1 MKGALLCLKDMP
13 ARLVNID
20 RDTPLLLPPDLRQ
33 WIPDDHL
40 THYVLDAV
48 ESLPLTTL
56 RVNERG
62 TGDEQFPPR
71 MMLGLVIYGYATGTF
86 SSRAIE
92 RATFTDVAVR
102 FLSGDT
108 HPDHDTIC
116 EFRRQN
122 GPVLTESF
130 VQVLEMARELK
141 LLKFGQLTLAA
152 DGTKVL
158 ANASQHRAV
167 SYQRAGEQI
176 ELLRQEVDQ
185 LLAKAEQADSAP
197 LQDGL
202 TIPAEIARRRD
213 RVAKLAA
220 ARVVIEARARQRA
233 AQEQPAYE
241 ANQADRAARRARG
254 ERVRGRAAQP
264 PAATPAPKD
273 QFNFTDPESRIMK
286 AGTGS
291 PFEQA
296 YNAQAAVETDS
307 RLIVAARVT
316 DAPNDKEQLV
326 PTWQAVPA
334 PVREHVAAVLVDNGF
349 YSAAAVAAV
358 EAHGGPTV
366 YAAVEKTGHHRR
378 VADLEQRSEPPPPP
392 ASAGLVEQMRHRLQT
407 QAGRALYRLR
417 QQTVEP
423 VFGIIK
429 EALGFRRF
437 SLRGLAGA
445 ELEWTLVCLAYNLR
459 RLHRLQAAA
468 A

>member
-1 MKGALLCLKDMP
+1 MP
-13 ARLVNID
+13 ARLVTID

-33 WIPDDHL
+33 WIPADHL
-40 THYVLDAV
+40 AHYVLDAV

-71 MMLGLVIYGYATGTF
+71 MMLGLVIYCYATGTF

-92 RATFTDVAVR
+92 RATYTDVAVR
-102 FLSGDT
+102 FLTGDT

-116 EFRRQN
+116 EFRRHN
-122 GPVLTESF
+122 GPVLAESF
-130 VQVLEMARELK
+130 VQVLELARELK
-141 LLKFGQLTLAA
+141 LLKFGRLTLAA

-158 ANASQHRAV
+158 AHASKHSAV

-176 ELLRQEVDQ
+176 ELLRREVAQ

-213 RVAKLAA
+213 RLAKLQA
-220 ARVVIEARARQRA
+220 ARTVIEERARQRA

-241 ANQADRAARRARG
+241 AKQAERAGRRARG
-254 ERVRGRAAQP
+254 ERVRGREPQP
-264 PAATPAPKD
+264 PSAQPAPKD

-286 AGTGS
+286 AGSGS
-291 PFEQA
+291 HFEQA

-316 DAPNDKEQLV
+316 DAPNDKEQLL
-326 PTWQAVPA
+326 PTLQAVPA
-334 PVREHVAAVLVDNGF
+334 PVRKQVAAVLVDNGF
-349 YSAAAVAAV
+349 YSAATVAAV
-358 EAHGGPTV
+358 EADGGPTV
-366 YAAVEKTGHHRR
+366 YAAVEKTSHHRT
-378 VADLEQRSEPPPPP
+378 VADLEQRSDPPPPP
-392 ASAGLVEQMRHRLQT
+392 ADASPVEQMRQRLQT
-407 QAGRALYRLR
+407 TAGRALYRLR

-437 SLRGLAGA
+437 SLRGQAGA
-445 ELEWTLVCLAYNLR
+445 ELEWTLVCLAYNFR
-459 RLHRLQAAA
+459 RLHRLTRAAA
-468 A
+468 

>member
-1 MKGALLCLKDMP
+1 MP

-33 WIPDDHL
+33 WIPQDHL
-40 THYVLDAV
+40 AHYILDAV

-71 MMLGLVIYGYATGTF
+71 MLLGLLIYCYATGTF

-92 RATFTDVAVR
+92 RATYTDVAVR
-102 FLSGDT
+102 FLAGDT
-108 HPDHDTIC
+108 HPDHDTLC
-116 EFRRQN
+116 AFRCQN
-122 GPVLTESF
+122 AAVLAESF
-130 VQVLEMARELK
+130 VQVLETARELK

-158 ANASQHRAV
+158 ANASKHSAV

-176 ELLRQEVDQ
+176 EWLRQEVAQ
-185 LLAKAEQADSAP
+185 LLAKAEQADTTP

-202 TIPAEIARRRD
+202 RIPAEIARRRD
-213 RVAKLAA
+213 RLAKLQT
-220 ARVVIEARARQRA
+220 ARAVIEERARQRA
-233 AQEQPAYE
+233 AQEQPAY
-241 ANQADRAARRARG
+241 AAKQAERTARRDRG
-254 ERVRGRAAQP
+254 ERVGGHEPQP
-264 PAATPAPKD
+264 PSATPAAKD

-286 AGTGS
+286 AGNGS
-291 PFEQA
+291 HFEQA

-307 RLIVAARVT
+307 RLIVGARVS

-326 PTWQAVPA
+326 PTLRAVPA
-334 PVREHVAAVLVDNGF
+334 AVREQVEAVLVDNGF
-349 YSAAAVAAV
+349 YSAVAVATV
-358 EAHGGPTV
+358 EADGGPTV
-366 YAAVEKTGHHRR
+366 YAAVEKMAHHRS
-378 VADLEQRSEPPPPP
+378 VADLEQRPEPPPP
-392 ASAGLVEQMRHRLQT
+392 AVGAGAAEHMRYRLQT
-407 QAGRALYRLR
+407 TAGRARYRLR

-459 RLHRLQAAA
+459 RLHRMELARA
-468 A
+468 

>member
-1 MKGALLCLKDMP
+1 MP
-13 ARLVNID
+13 ARFINVD

-33 WIPDDHL
+33 WVPEDHL
-40 THYVLDAV
+40 AHYVLDAV
-48 ESLPLTTL
+48 ASLPLTTL

-62 TGDEQFPPR
+62 TGDAQFPPR
-71 MMLGLVIYGYATGTF
+71 LMLSLVIYCYATGTF

-92 RATFTDVAVR
+92 RATYTDVAVR
-102 FLSGDT
+102 FLTGDT

-122 GPVLTESF
+122 RPVLAESF
-130 VQVLEMARELK
+130 VRVLELARELK

-158 ANASQHRAV
+158 ANASKHSAV

-176 ELLRQEVDQ
+176 ELLCQEVDQ
-185 LLAKAEQADSAP
+185 LLAKAEQADRAP

-213 RVAKLAA
+213 RLAKLEA
-220 ARVVIEARARQRA
+220 ARAVIEERARQRA
-233 AQEQPAYE
+233 AQGQTAYE
-241 ANQADRAARRARG
+241 AKQADRAARRARG
-254 ERVRGRAAQP
+254 ERVRGRAPQP
-264 PAATPAPKD
+264 PSAIPAPKD
-273 QFNFTDPESRIMK
+273 QYNFTDPASRLMK
-286 AGTGS
+286 AGTGQH
-291 PFEQA
+291 FEQA

-326 PTWQAVPA
+326 PTVQAVPA
-334 PVREHVAAVLVDNGF
+334 LMRQQVAAVLVDNGF
-349 YSAAAVAAV
+349 YSAAAVTAV
-358 EAHGGPTV
+358 EADGGPTV
-366 YAAVEKTGHHRR
+366 YAAVEKTGHHRS
-378 VADLEQRSEPPPPP
+378 VADLEQRPEPPSP
-392 ASAGLVEQMRHRLQT
+392 SAAAGSVEQMRHRLRT
-407 QAGRALYRLR
+407 SAGRALYRLR

-445 ELEWTLVCLAYNLR
+445 ELEWTLVCLAYNFR
-459 RLHRLQAAA
+459 RLHRLSVVAA
-468 A
+468 

>member
-1 MKGALLCLKDMP
+1 MP
-13 ARLVNID
+13 ARFVNID

-33 WIPDDHL
+33 WIPQDHL
-40 THYVLDAV
+40 AHYLLDAV
-48 ESLPLTTL
+48 ASLPLTTL

-62 TGDEQFPPR
+62 TGNAQFPPR
-71 MMLGLVIYGYATGTF
+71 MLLGLLIYCYATGTF

-92 RATFTDVAVR
+92 RATHTDVAVR
-102 FLSGDT
+102 FLAGDT
-108 HPDHDTIC
+108 HPDHDTLC

-122 GPVLTESF
+122 AAVLAESF
-130 VQVLEMARELK
+130 VQVLELARELK

-158 ANASQHRAV
+158 ANASKHSAV

-176 ELLRQEVDQ
+176 ELLRQEVAQ
-185 LLAKAEQADSAP
+185 LLAKAEQADTAP

-213 RVAKLAA
+213 RLAKLQA
-220 ARVVIEARARQRA
+220 ARGVIEDRARQRA
-233 AQEQPAYE
+233 AQEQPAY
-241 ANQADRAARRARG
+241 AAKQAARAARRDRG
-254 ERVRGRAAQP
+254 ERVRGREPQP
-264 PAATPAPKD
+264 PAATPAPTD
-273 QFNFTDPESRIMK
+273 QFNFTDPESRVMK
-286 AGTGS
+286 AGNGS
-291 PFEQA
+291 HFEQA

-326 PTWQAVPA
+326 PTLRAVPA
-334 PVREHVAAVLVDNGF
+334 PVREQVEAVLVDNGF
-349 YSAAAVAAV
+349 YSAAAVATV
-358 EAHGGPTV
+358 EAAGGPTV
-366 YAAVEKTGHHRR
+366 YAAVEKAGHHRS
-378 VADLEQRSEPPPPP
+378 VADLEQRSAPPPPP
-392 ASAGLVEQMRHRLQT
+392 VGAGPVEQMRHRLQT
-407 QAGRALYRLR
+407 PAGRALYRLR

-445 ELEWTLVCLAYNLR
+445 ELEWTLGCLAYNLR
-459 RLHRLQAAA
+459 RLHRLQLARA
-468 A
+468 

>member
-1 MKGALLCLKDMP
+1 MP

-33 WIPDDHL
+33 WIPADHL
-40 THYVLDAV
+40 AHYILDAV

-71 MMLGLVIYGYATGTF
+71 MMLGLLIYCYATGTF

-92 RATFTDVAVR
+92 RATHTDVAVR

-122 GPVLTESF
+122 RSVMAESF
-130 VQVLEMARELK
+130 VRVLELACELK
-141 LLKFGQLTLAA
+141 LLKVGQITLAA

-158 ANASQHRAV
+158 ANASKHSAV

-176 ELLRQEVDQ
+176 ELLQQEVAQ
-185 LLAKAEQADSAP
+185 LLAKAEQADSTP

-202 TIPAEIARRRD
+202 TIPAEITRRRD
-213 RVAKLAA
+213 RINQLQA
-220 ARVVIEARARQRA
+220 ARVVIEERARQRA
-233 AQEQPAYE
+233 AQERPAYE
-241 ANQADRAARRARG
+241 TQQAERAARRARG
-254 ERVRGRAAQP
+254 ESVRGHEP
-264 PAATPAPKD
+264 PPPRATPAPKD
-273 QFNFTDPESRIMK
+273 QFNFTDPDSRIMK
-286 AGTGS
+286 AGNGRH
-291 PFEQA
+291 FEQA

-307 RLIVAARVT
+307 RLILAARVT
-316 DAPNDKEQLV
+316 DAPNDKQQLV
-326 PTWQAVPA
+326 PTVHAVT
-334 PVREHVAAVLVDNGF
+334 AVLADNGF
-349 YSAAAVAAV
+349 YSAEAVTRV
-358 EAHGGPTV
+358 ETNGGPTV
-366 YAAVEKTGHHRR
+366 YAALDKTGHHRS
-378 VADLEQRSEPPPPP
+378 VADLELHTDPPPPP
-392 ASAGLVEQMRHRLQT
+392 SDAAPSAQMRHRLQT

-429 EALGFRRF
+429 KALGFRRF
-437 SLRGLAGA
+437 SLRGLAA
-445 ELEWTLVCLAYNLR
+445 VELEWILVCLAYNLR
-459 RLHRLQAAA
+459 RLHRLQVAVA
-468 A
+468 

>member
-1 MKGALLCLKDMP
+1 MP

-33 WIPDDHL
+33 WIPADHL
-40 THYVLDAV
+40 AHYILDAI

-71 MMLGLVIYGYATGTF
+71 MMLGLLIYCYATGTF

-92 RATFTDVAVR
+92 RATYTDVAVR
-102 FLSGDT
+102 FLTGDT

-116 EFRRQN
+116 AFRRQN
-122 GPVLTESF
+122 RALLAESF
-130 VQVLEMARELK
+130 VRVLELARECK
-141 LLKFGQLTLAA
+141 LLQLGRITLAV

-158 ANASQHRAV
+158 ANASKHSAV
-167 SYQRAGEQI
+167 SYQRAGAQI
-176 ELLRQEVDQ
+176 ELLQHEVGQ
-185 LLAKAEQADSAP
+185 LLAKAEQADSTP

-202 TIPAEIARRRD
+202 SIPAEISRRRD
-213 RVAKLAA
+213 RIAKLQA
-220 ARVVIEARARQRA
+220 ARAVIEDRARQRA
-233 AQEQPAYE
+233 AQERPAYE
-241 ANQADRAARRARG
+241 AQAAERDARRARG
-254 ERVRGRAAQP
+254 EVVRGREAQP
-264 PAATPAPKD
+264 PRDTPARKD

-286 AGTGS
+286 AGTGAH
-291 PFEQA
+291 FEQA

-326 PTWQAVPA
+326 PTVQAVPSA
-334 PVREHVAAVLVDNGF
+334 IRQAVNAVLADNGF
-349 YSAAAVAAV
+349 YSAEAVATVQAD
-358 EAHGGPTV
+358 GGPAV
-366 YAAVEKTGHHRR
+366 YAALDKTGHHRR
-378 VADLEQRSEPPPPP
+378 VTDLERQTDPP
-392 ASAGLVEQMRHRLQT
+392 APSAEAAPSAHMRHRLQT

-437 SLRGLAGA
+437 RLRGLAA
-445 ELEWTLVCLAYNLR
+445 VELEWTLVCLAYNLR
-459 RLHRLQAAA
+459 RLHRLQVAAA
-468 A
+468 

>member
-1 MKGALLCLKDMP
+1 MP

-33 WIPDDHL
+33 WIPEDHL
-40 THYVLDAV
+40 AHYILDAV

-71 MMLGLVIYGYATGTF
+71 MMLGLLIYCYATGTI

-92 RATFTDVAVR
+92 RATHTDVAVR

-122 GPVLTESF
+122 QPVLAESF
-130 VQVLEMARELK
+130 VQVLEMAQELK

-158 ANASQHRAV
+158 ANASKHSAV
-167 SYQRAGEQI
+167 SYQRAGEKI
-176 ELLRQEVDQ
+176 ELLRQEVAQ
-185 LLAKAEQADSAP
+185 LLAKAEQADTTP

-202 TIPAEIARRRD
+202 TIPAEITRRRD
-213 RVAKLAA
+213 RIAKLQA
-220 ARVVIEARARQRA
+220 ARTVIEERARCRA

-241 ANQADRAARRARG
+241 AKLAQ
-254 ERVRGRAAQP
+254 RAAQRERGQKPRGRDPQP
-264 PAATPAPKD
+264 PSATPAPKD
-273 QFNFTDPESRIMK
+273 QFNFTDPDSRIMK
-286 AGTGS
+286 AGNGNH
-291 PFEQA
+291 FEQA

-316 DAPNDKEQLV
+316 VAPNDKEQLV
-326 PTWQAVPA
+326 PTLHAVPA
-334 PVREHVAAVLVDNGF
+334 PVREQVAAVLVDNGF
-349 YSAAAVAAV
+349 YSAVAVATV
-358 EAHGGPTV
+358 EADDGPTV
-366 YAAVEKTGHHRR
+366 YAAVEKTGHHRS
-378 VADLEQRSEPPPPP
+378 VADLEQCPEPPLPPVG
-392 ASAGLVEQMRHRLQT
+392 AGPVEQMRHRLQT
-407 QAGRALYRLR
+407 PAGRARYRLR

-423 VFGIIK
+423 VFWIIK

-445 ELEWTLVCLAYNLR
+445 ELEWTLVCLAYNVR
-459 RLHRLQAAA
+459 RLHRLSMVTA
-468 A
+468 

>member
-1 MKGALLCLKDMP
+1 M
-13 ARLVNID
+13 
-20 RDTPLLLPPDLRQ
+20 LLPPDLRQ

-40 THYVLDAV
+40 AHYILDAV

-71 MMLGLVIYGYATGTF
+71 MMLGLLIYCYATGTF

-92 RATFTDVAVR
+92 RATYTDVAVR

-122 GPVLTESF
+122 RAVLAESF
-130 VQVLEMARELK
+130 VRVLELALELK
-141 LLKFGQLTLAA
+141 LLHVGQITLAV

-158 ANASQHRAV
+158 ANASKHSAV
-167 SYQRAGEQI
+167 SYQRAGQQI
-176 ELLRQEVDQ
+176 ELLQHEVAQ
-185 LLAKAEQADSAP
+185 LLAKAEQADSTP

-202 TIPAEIARRRD
+202 SIPAEITRRRD
-213 RVAKLAA
+213 RIQQLQA
-220 ARVVIEARARQRA
+220 ARAVIEERARHRA
-233 AQEQPAYE
+233 AQEQPAF
-241 ANQADRAARRARG
+241 AAKQAEREARRGRG
-254 ERVRGRAAQP
+254 EVVRGRPPQP
-264 PAATPAPKD
+264 PRATPSPKD

-286 AGTGS
+286 AGNGAH
-291 PFEQA
+291 FEQA

-316 DAPNDKEQLV
+316 DAPNDKEQLA
-326 PTWQAVPA
+326 PTIHAVPPA
-334 PVREHVAAVLVDNGF
+334 IRPAVNVVLADNGF
-349 YSAAAVAAV
+349 YSAEAVAKVQAD
-358 EAHGGPTV
+358 GGPTV
-366 YAAVEKTGHHRR
+366 YAALDKTGHHRR
-378 VADLEQRSEPPPPP
+378 VADLERKTDTLPPP
-392 ASAGLVEQMRHRLQT
+392 ADAAPSAHMRHRLQT
-407 QAGRALYRLR
+407 QTGRALYRLR

-437 SLRGLAGA
+437 SLRGLAA
-445 ELEWTLVCLAYNLR
+445 VELEWTLVCLAYNLR
-459 RLHRLQAAA
+459 RLHRLQVAVA
-468 A
+468 

>member
-1 MKGALLCLKDMP
+1 MP

-33 WIPDDHL
+33 WVPQDHL
-40 THYVLDAV
+40 AHYVLDAV
-48 ESLPLTTL
+48 ENLPLTTL
-56 RVNERG
+56 CVNERG

-71 MMLGLVIYGYATGTF
+71 MLLGLVIYCYATGTF

-92 RATFTDVAVR
+92 RATYTDVAVR

-108 HPDHDTIC
+108 HPDHTTIC

-122 GPVLTESF
+122 GSVVAESF
-130 VQVLEMARELK
+130 VLVLELARECK

-158 ANASQHRAV
+158 ANASKHSAV
-167 SYQRAGEQI
+167 SYQRAGQQI
-176 ELLRQEVDQ
+176 ELLRQEVAQ
-185 LLAKAEQADSAP
+185 LLAKAEQADSTP

-213 RVAKLAA
+213 RLAKLQT
-220 ARVVIEARARQRA
+220 ARAVIEERARHRA
-233 AQEQPAYE
+233 AQEQPVYE
-241 ANQADRAARRARG
+241 AKQAERATRRARG
-254 ERVRGRAAQP
+254 ERVRGREPQP
-264 PAATPAPKD
+264 PSATPAPQD
-273 QFNFTDPESRIMK
+273 QYNFTDPQSRIMK
-286 AGTGS
+286 AGNGS
-291 PFEQA
+291 HFEQA

-326 PTWQAVPA
+326 PTVQAVPA

-349 YSAAAVAAV
+349 YSATAVAAV
-358 EAHGGPTV
+358 ETNGGPTV
-366 YAAVEKTGHHRR
+366 YAAVEKTGHHRS
-378 VADLEQRSEPPPPP
+378 VADLEQRPEPPSPPLG
-392 ASAGLVEQMRHRLQT
+392 AGPVEQMRYRLQT
-407 QAGRALYRLR
+407 TAGRALYRLR

-437 SLRGLAGA
+437 SLRGQAGA
-445 ELEWTLVCLAYNLR
+445 QLEWTLVCLAYNLR
-459 RLHRLQAAA
+459 RLHRLSTVTI
-468 A
+468 